1 MILVFQGR
9 LDVALCKREKNFK
22 MFHRADVDGI
32 KFHVMFLDLSFVGN
46 LFFPQKQG
54 GIKTLLQGLVSVLG
68 MLGDGEEPAEPADV
82 PVVRGGSG
90 SWIET
95 LVEVSES
102 QGGLVVF
109 ICWIVHYYVLKLNNR
124 VLSLQ

>member
-1 MILVFQGR
+1 MFQGR

-32 KFHVMFLDLSFVGN
+32 NFHVMFLDISFVGN

-68 MLGDGEEPAEPADV
+68 LLGDGEEPADV
-82 PVVRGGSG
+82 PVARGGSG

-95 LVEVSES
+95 LVEVSERIV
-102 QGGLVVF
+102 GWPCVIIG
-109 ICWIVHYYVLKLNNR
+109 WIVFTTT
-124 VLSLQ
+124 S

>member
-1 MILVFQGR
+1 MFQGR

-32 KFHVMFLDLSFVGN
+32 NFHVMFLDISFVGN

-68 MLGDGEEPAEPADV
+68 LLGDGEEPAEPADV
-82 PVVRGGSG
+82 PVARGGSG

-95 LVEVSES
+95 LVEVSERIV
-102 QGGLVVF
+102 GWPCVIIG
-109 ICWIVHYYVLKLNNR
+109 WIVLTTT
-124 VLSLQ
+124 S